1 MKTRRKFTAEFKT
14 KVVLEAIKEQFTLS
28 ELAQKF
34 EIHPNQIQQWKKQF
48 LENASLV
55 FTVEKAEL
63 HKDQEEQVAK
73 LYEQIGKLQV
83 ANDFLKK
90 KLS

>member
-48 LENASLV
+48 LENATVV
-55 FTVEKAEL
+55 FTTEKSEL
-63 HKDQEEQVAK
+63 HQDQDEQVAR

>member
-1 MKTRRKFTAEFKT
+1 MKSRRKFTAEFKT
-14 KVVLEAIKEQFTLS
+14 KAVLEAIKEQFTLS

-34 EIHPNQIQQWKKQF
+34 EVHPNQIQQWKKQF

-55 FTVEKAEL
+55 FTAEKAEL
-63 HKDQEEQVAK
+63 RQDQDEQVAR

>member
-1 MKTRRKFTAEFKT
+1 MKSRRKFTADFKT

-34 EIHPNQIQQWKKQF
+34 EVHPNQIQQWKKQF

-55 FTVEKAEL
+55 FTGEKAEL
-63 HKDQEEQVAK
+63 HQDQEEQVAR

-90 KLS
+90 KFL

>member
-1 MKTRRKFTAEFKT
+1 MKTRRKFTADFKT

-34 EIHPNQIQQWKKQF
+34 EIHPNQIQQWKRQF

-55 FTVEKAEL
+55 FSAEKAEL
-63 HKDQEEQVAK
+63 HQDQEEQVAK

>member
-1 MKTRRKFTAEFKT
+1 M
-14 KVVLEAIKEQFTLS
+14 VLEAIKEQFTLS

-34 EIHPNQIQQWKKQF
+34 EVHPNQIQQWKRQF
-48 LENASLV
+48 LDNASMV
-55 FTVEKAEL
+55 FSAEKADL
-63 HKDQEEQVAK
+63 RMDQEERVSK